1 MLEKRDL
8 IIIGGG
14 PSGYTAAIRASQLG
28 AKVILLESTE
38 LGGTCLHRGCVPT
51 KSFLRVAEVL
61 DTARKSKRFGVTT
74 GEATLDFA
82 KMIDYKNQ
90 VIRTVLSGLRNLMKN
105 HAIEVVEGVGKLAP
119 RPNCK

>member
-1 MLEKRDL
+1 M
-8 IIIGGG
+8 
-14 PSGYTAAIRASQLG
+14 
-28 AKVILLESTE
+28 
-38 LGGTCLHRGCVPT
+38 HRGCVPT

-105 HAIEVVEGVGKLAP
+105 HAIEVVEGVGKLILQDRIASNIQKREHLFP
-119 RPNCK
+119 IR